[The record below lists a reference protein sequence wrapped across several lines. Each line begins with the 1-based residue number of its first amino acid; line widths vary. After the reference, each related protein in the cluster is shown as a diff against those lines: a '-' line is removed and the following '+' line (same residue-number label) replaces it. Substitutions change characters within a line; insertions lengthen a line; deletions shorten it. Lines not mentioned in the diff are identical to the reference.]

1 MPSVHQRLAIQVYS
15 CIYFFAVNGESGRVV
30 IVGGG
35 ILGTMHAV
43 LARRHGYAVTQL
55 EREPAGRGASVRNF
69 GLVWVS
75 GRRAGAELTLA
86 LRARALWAEIA
97 EGAPG
102 TGFRPAGS
110 LTIATGEAELAVMRE
125 AAALPD
131 AKQREFELLSVD
143 EARSAN
149 PALRGEFLGG
159 LHCRADA
166 IVEPRVALPALRA
179 SLAGPSYEW
188 LPGLEAVEVA
198 AHGVRDSRGG
208 WHRGDLVVLCT
219 GANFTGVAGPHLAA
233 SGALA
238 SASGGSGE
246 TGAEPRGLRRVRLQM
261 LQTLPFDGKLTTS
274 LADGDSLRYYPAYD
288 VPSRAALP
296 PQPPVAAESRSQLLL
311 VQRLDGSLT
320 IGDTHEY
327 DEPFGFD
334 VDETA
339 YDHLLARA
347 TALLGVPLP
356 RVQRRWAGVYSE
368 VVGTPALY
376 HRSDVAPGV
385 VLVTGPGGRGM
396 TCSPAIAEE
405 TFQ

>member
-1 MPSVHQRLAIQVYS
+1 M
-15 CIYFFAVNGESGRVV
+15 NESGRVV

-75 GRRAGAELTLA
+75 GRRAGPELALA
-86 LRARALWAEIA
+86 LRARALWEEIA
-97 EGAPG
+97 AAAPG

-110 LTIATGEAELAVMRE
+110 LTIASSAAELAVMRE
-125 AAALPD
+125 AVALTD
-131 AKQREFELLSVD
+131 AKQREFDLLTPD
-143 EARSAN
+143 EARSIN

-159 LHCRADA
+159 LYCRADA

-179 SLAGPSYEW
+179 ALDGPFYTW

-198 AHGVRDSRGG
+198 ANGVRDQQGS

-219 GANFTGVAGPHLAA
+219 GANLTGLAGPHLAA
-233 SGALA
+233 SRALA
-238 SASGGSGE
+238 ADGDP
-246 TGAEPRGLRRVRLQM
+246 GAEPTGLRRVRLQM
-261 LQTLPFDGKLTTS
+261 LQTLPFDGKLTTA
-274 LADGDSLRYYPAYD
+274 LADGDSLRYYPAYE
-288 VPSRAALP
+288 VPARSALP
-296 PQPPVAAESRSQLLL
+296 PQAAVAAASRAQLLL

-347 TALLGVPLP
+347 CALLGGPLP

-368 VVGTPALY
+368 VVGTTALY
-376 HRSDVAPGV
+376 HRSEVAPGV

-405 TFQ
+405 TFL

>member
-1 MPSVHQRLAIQVYS
+1 MLSVHQKLAIQVCG

-75 GRRAGAELTLA
+75 GRRPGAELSLA
-86 LRARALWAEIA
+86 LRARELWAEIA
-97 EGAPG
+97 QAAPG

-110 LTIATGEAELAVMRE
+110 LTIATSAAELAVMRE

-131 AKQREFELLSVD
+131 AKQREFELLSAD
-143 EARSAN
+143 EVRSVN

-166 IVEPRVALPALRA
+166 IVEPRVALPALRS

-188 LPGLEAVEVA
+188 RPGLEAVEVA
-198 AHGVRDSRGG
+198 PHGVRDQHGC

-238 SASGGSGE
+238 SSADGD
-246 TGAEPRGLRRVRLQM
+246 EPTGLRRVRLQM
-261 LQTLPFDGKLTTS
+261 LQTLPFDGKLATS

-288 VPSRAALP
+288 VPTRAALP
-296 PQPPVAAESRSQLLL
+296 PQPAVAAASRSQLLL

-339 YDHLLARA
+339 YDHLLGRA
-347 TALLGVPLP
+347 SALLGVPLP

-376 HRSDVAPGV
+376 HRSEVTPGV

>member
-1 MPSVHQRLAIQVYS
+1 MAILV
-15 CIYFFAVNGESGRVV
+15 AVTDESGRVV

-43 LARRHGYAVTQL
+43 MARRRGLAVTHL
-55 EREPAGRGASVRNF
+55 EREQEGRGPSVRNF

-75 GRRAGAELTLA
+75 GRRAGPELALA
-86 LRARALWAEIA
+86 LRARELWESIA
-97 EGAPG
+97 ADAPG

-110 LTIATGEAELAVMRE
+110 LTIASTEAELAVMRE
-125 AAALPD
+125 AAELPD
-131 AKQREFELLSVD
+131 AKQREFEVLSADGVR
-143 EARSAN
+143 EVN

-159 LHCRADA
+159 LWCRADA
-166 IVEPRVALPALRA
+166 IVEPRVALPALRGWLA
-179 SLAGPSYEW
+179 SPGGPGYEW
-188 LPGLEAVEVA
+188 LPGREAVQVA
-198 AHGVRDSRGG
+198 ANGVRDHFGQ
-208 WHRGDLVVLCT
+208 WHRGDLVVLST

-238 SASGGSGE
+238 SAPGSGGK
-246 TGAEPRGLRRVRLQM
+246 GLRRVRLQM
-261 LQTLPFDGKLTTS
+261 LQTLPFAGRLATS
-274 LADGDSLRYYPAYD
+274 VADGDSLRYYPAYD
-288 VPSRAALP
+288 VPSLASLP
-296 PQPPVAAESRSQLLL
+296 PQAAVAASNRAQLLM

-327 DEPFGFD
+327 DEPFAFD
-334 VDETA
+334 VDTGA

-347 TALLGVPLP
+347 SALLGAELP

-368 VVGTPALY
+368 VTGTSALY
-376 HRSDVAPGV
+376 HRSPVEPGV

>member
-1 MPSVHQRLAIQVYS
+1 M
-15 CIYFFAVNGESGRVV
+15 NESGRVV

-43 LARRHGYAVTQL
+43 LARRRGYAVTQL

-75 GRRAGAELTLA
+75 GRRAGPELALA
-86 LRARALWAEIA
+86 LRARALWEEIA
-97 EGAPG
+97 ETAPG

-110 LTIATGEAELAVMRE
+110 LTIATSEAELAVMRE
-125 AAALPD
+125 AVALPD
-131 AKQREFELLSVD
+131 AKQREFDLLTADEVRSV
-143 EARSAN
+143 N

-159 LHCRADA
+159 LYCRADA

-179 SLAGPSYEW
+179 SLTGPSYEW
-188 LPGLEAVEVA
+188 RPGLEAVEVEPN
-198 AHGVRDSRGG
+198 GVRDQRGA
-208 WHRGDLVVLCT
+208 WHRGDLVVLCP
-219 GANFTGVAGPHLAA
+219 GANFTGAAGPHPAA

-238 SASGGSGE
+238 ADGSADV
-246 TGAEPRGLRRVRLQM
+246 GAEPTGLRRVRLQM
-261 LQTLPFDGKLTTS
+261 LQTLPFDRKLTTA

-288 VPSRAALP
+288 VPTRSALP
-296 PQPPVAAESRSQLLL
+296 PQTAVAAASRAQLLL

-347 TALLGVPLP
+347 RALLGAPLP

-368 VVGTPALY
+368 VVGTTALY
-376 HRSDVAPGV
+376 HRSEVAPGV

-405 TFQ
+405 TFL